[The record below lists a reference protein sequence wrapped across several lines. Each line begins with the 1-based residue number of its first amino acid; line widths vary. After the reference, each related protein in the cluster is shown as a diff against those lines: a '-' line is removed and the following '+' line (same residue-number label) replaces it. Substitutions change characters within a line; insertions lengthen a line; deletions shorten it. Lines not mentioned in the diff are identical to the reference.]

1 MGYHRGWR
9 GSNESALGSIPPE
22 IFEDNMLKWSGD
34 HCIAADEV
42 PGILMTNR
50 PILREDPALVDMAPT
65 ILRLFGITPP
75 AEMVGGSVFES
86 R

>member
-1 MGYHRGWR
+1 
-9 GSNESALGSIPPE
+9 
-22 IFEDNMLKWSGD
+22 MLKWSGD

-50 PILREDPALVDMAPT
+50 PVLREGAALVDMAPT
-65 ILRLFGITPP
+65 ILRLFGIDPP